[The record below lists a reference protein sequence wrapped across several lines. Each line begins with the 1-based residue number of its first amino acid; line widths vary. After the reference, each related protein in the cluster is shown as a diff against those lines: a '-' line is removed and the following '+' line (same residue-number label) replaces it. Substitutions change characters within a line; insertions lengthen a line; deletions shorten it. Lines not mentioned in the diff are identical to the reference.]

1 MLSVKDLK
9 TDMMVLVTDQTLPA
23 VLRQSPAKI
32 VDISEQNGFYMVTCE
47 FVNVVDALEPNQKA
61 VGFSVLVHPAMVE
74 TRDFSELFT
83 IINEDDPNYQ
93 VLTTP
98 AVSTS
103 VN

>member
-9 TDMMVLVTDQTLPA
+9 TEMMVLVTDPRLPD

-32 VDISEQNGFYMVTCE
+32 VDITEQNGFYMVTCE
-47 FVNVVDALEPNQKA
+47 FVNVIDTPEPNQKA
-61 VGFSVLVHPAMVE
+61 VGFSVLVHPGMVE

-83 IINEDDPNYQ
+83 IISEDDPNYQ
-93 VLTTP
+93 VMTTP
-98 AVSTS
+98 AASAS